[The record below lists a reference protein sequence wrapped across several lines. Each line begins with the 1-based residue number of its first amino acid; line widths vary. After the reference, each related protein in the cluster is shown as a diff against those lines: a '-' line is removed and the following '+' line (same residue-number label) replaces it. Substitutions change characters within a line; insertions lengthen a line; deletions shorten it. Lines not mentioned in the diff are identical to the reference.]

1 MFSEFFFR
9 WRRRTLFA
17 WAGLVVFVGHQAF
30 KAWLKYALNEWY
42 EGFYDTLQTAP
53 TELGSGDFDE
63 RLAEGKAKVT
73 EHLVHFLFLGVARD
87 CGAPLV
93 SSDSQRVLEWR
104 LTLMKSYL
112 AHWDVGIVP
121 VEGAAQ
127 RVHED
132 TQLCLGDSELV
143 AVVLDAVLT
152 LAIFCPVLL
161 RLMKTLFGVAG
172 GFAAGGLLIT
182 FFVGRKLVGPRGAE
196 SGGGGCHSEGAGDA
210 RSGPAEQGGREQ
222 CLGRVSALCANLR
235 KNYKSL
241 YKNFAALGMWL
252 ATYEQ
257 VAVIVPYMVA
267 APLLFAV
274 DESRITLGILV
285 QISNAFGKVFESF
298 NTVADNWMSVNEWRS
313 VLVRLR
319 EFERSH
325 YQNGARA
332 RLGDHPVAH
341 VVQMEV
347 VSEVPEPPHSPP
359 PARPPPRPSMPPSA
373 APSMPY
379 MIGDGAC
386 D

>member
-1 MFSEFFFR
+1 MFWEFFCGC
-9 WRRRTLFA
+9 RRRTLFA

-42 EGFYDTLQTAP
+42 QGFYDTLQTAP

-73 EHLVHFLFLGVARD
+73 EHLLQFCVIVAPAIVVH
-87 CGAPLV
+87 PLAGLI
-93 SSDSQRVLEWR
+93 RNLWVLEWR

-112 AHWDVGIVP
+112 AHWDVTVVP

-132 TQLCLGDSELV
+132 TQRFASGIQSCV
-143 AVVLDAVLT
+143 AVVLDAWLT
-152 LAIFCPVLL
+152 LMIFCPVLF
-161 RLMKTLFGVAG
+161 RLMKTLLGVAG
-172 GFAAGGLLIT
+172 GFAVGGLLIT
-182 FFVGRKLVGPRGAE
+182 FVVGRKLVGLEVQNQVVEAAIRRELVMLEVDPR
-196 SGGGGCHSEGAGDA
+196 SKVVVNNVLDVFRPYV
-210 RSGPAEQGGREQ
+210 RS
-222 CLGRVSALCANLR
+222 LR

-241 YKNFAALGMWL
+241 YKNFAALAVWL

-267 APLLFAV
+267 APLLFAA
-274 DESRITLGILV
+274 DESRITLGLLV
-285 QISNAFGKVFESF
+285 QISNAFGKVFDSF

-332 RLGDHPVAH
+332 RLHPSPH
-341 VVQMEV
+341 VVQMEM
-347 VSEVPEPPHSPP
+347 VPERPQSPP
-359 PARPPPRPSMPPSA
+359 SIPPSA
-373 APSMPY
+373 APPLPY
-379 MIGDGAC
+379 VLGDGAC